1 MGGLINSDNDVN
13 DEQFILTLTLDSDA
27 IIPTQSSED
36 FAAQAAFS
44 YRDGLGQRQTLS
56 AQNVTLTLLNQL
68 PVTSPDAFNITEDDA
83 SAAFNVV
90 SNDTDAD
97 VGQTISVAS
106 VTSTSGNGV
115 ASVSAN
121 GTSIEYQPAA
131 DFFGTETVNFIVSD
145 GAGGTDVGSVS
156 FTVAGTPDAPV
167 AIADQTSVAEDTIL
181 TFSALANDIDVDNDT
196 LTIDSVSVDFGSVSV
211 NGDGDIVYVPP
222 GDFNGPAVIS
232 YTVAD
237 GTGLFDST
245 TVSVDVQNVNDLPVA
260 TGETATIAEDN
271 TLNLNVLSNDSDV
284 DGDTLSVASVS
295 ASVGSASVAS
305 NGNVIYTPPADYFGP
320 VTISYTVSD
329 GNGGSDDA
337 SISLTVTSV
346 NDAPVAN
353 SDSYGTS
360 EDQTVTISVLN
371 NDVDVENDNLN
382 LSLIHI

>member
-1 MGGLINSDNDVN
+1 MLEGQATVGGDNFTDLGSDDNALSDDGTNPTLVTISGGSNLYTVPTFTLIDTSDLNTDNAEFVQGETLELAISMVIPAGSTNESNFSLVLPEGLAYLANSATLTRVYDTGLSAGNDPGQINSTTSDLSTNVDSQIQLNGQAVNLALGGLINSDNDVN

-145 GAGGTDVGSVS
+145 GAGGTDVGSV
-156 FTVAGTPDAPV
+156 TV
-167 AIADQTSVAEDTIL
+167 
-181 TFSALANDIDVDNDT
+181 
-196 LTIDSVSVDFGSVSV
+196 
-211 NGDGDIVYVPP
+211 
-222 GDFNGPAVIS
+222 S
-232 YTVAD
+232 YTHL
-237 GTGLFDST
+237 TLPT
-245 TVSVDVQNVNDLPVA
+245 TPYV
-260 TGETATIAEDN
+260 
-271 TLNLNVLSNDSDV
+271 
-284 DGDTLSVASVS
+284 
-295 ASVGSASVAS
+295 
-305 NGNVIYTPPADYFGP
+305 
-320 VTISYTVSD
+320 
-329 GNGGSDDA
+329 
-337 SISLTVTSV
+337 
-346 NDAPVAN
+346 
-353 SDSYGTS
+353 
-360 EDQTVTISVLN
+360 
-371 NDVDVENDNLN
+371 
-382 LSLIHI
+382 